1 MVARALLILAALAG
15 VARAEAAFVWQA
27 PSSCPDVAEVR
38 ARIERRLGEPLAARG
53 VFVAIAIEARG
64 YVARIDLGAI
74 TAEPEA
80 RVLTSAACDELADA
94 VALVIA
100 RTAAEH
106 RAPSEVRV
114 EPRAEPPGPWG
125 AGFRLQ
131 GVSGI
136 GALPRVGL
144 AGELAAF
151 VRHDELYVE
160 LAATRWMPSPRFFH
174 LGAPGRFD
182 VRLDAAALRVGYQSR
197 RLPLR
202 GWVAG
207 EAGVVEGD
215 GVAIHDP
222 EMDPQTWAALGAGFG
237 VGWSMTRHLR
247 LVGTLETLVPLVR
260 ARFALSDGSQVFRPD
275 PITVR
280 SGLGLE
286 VGW

>member
-1 MVARALLILAALAG
+1 MARALVILAAVAG
-15 VARAEAAFVWQA
+15 AAHAEAAFVWQA
-27 PSSCPDVAEVR
+27 PSGCPNVAEVR

-53 VFVAIAIEARG
+53 VAVAIALEDQR

-74 TAEPEA
+74 TAEHEA

-106 RAPSEVRV
+106 RAPEVHAAERV
-114 EPRAEPPGPWG
+114 EPPGPWG
-125 AGFRLQ
+125 AGMRVQ

-136 GALPRVGL
+136 GALPRIGL
-144 AGELAAF
+144 AGELAGF
-151 VRHDELYVE
+151 VRHDEVYVE
-160 LAATRWMPSPRFFH
+160 VAATRWMPSPRFFH
-174 LGAPGRFD
+174 LGSPGRVD

-202 GWVAG
+202 GWIAG

-222 EMDPQTWAALGAGFG
+222 EMDQRTWAALGAGFG
-237 VGWSMTRHLR
+237 VGWAMTRHLR

-260 ARFALSDGSQVFRPD
+260 ARFALNDGSQVFRAD